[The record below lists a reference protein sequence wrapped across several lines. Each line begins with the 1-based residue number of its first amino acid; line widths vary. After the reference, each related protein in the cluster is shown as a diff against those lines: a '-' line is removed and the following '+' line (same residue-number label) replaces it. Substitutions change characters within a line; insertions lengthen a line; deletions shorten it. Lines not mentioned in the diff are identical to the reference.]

1 MTKLIYADDSK
12 PGITRR
18 GAGRGF
24 AYYYPDGRLIG
35 DRAEK
40 RRLNAIALPPAYVDA
55 WFCIKPNGHLLATG
69 YDARGRKQYR
79 YHPDFRR
86 MQESEKFDR
95 AFEFGK
101 LLPVLRARVET
112 DLAER
117 RMTQRQSVAA
127 IIRLLDLGALRI
139 GSEGYTRENGSFGA
153 TTLRARHAE
162 LEGDTLRLRY
172 KGKGGKQ
179 REVELSDHALARVV
193 RRMQDLPGQHLFQY
207 EDQEGETRAIG
218 SSDVND
224 YLHEVMGEEFS
235 AKNFRTWHA
244 SAMAL
249 DCLVQAE
256 QRMTIG
262 DLLDCVA
269 TKLGNTPAVTRKSY
283 IHPAVIDLVERQDAW
298 REQLALPRVTRHQS
312 RIERA
317 LLEFLEKAPT
327 AEQLLAA

>member
-1 MTKLIYADDSK
+1 MTKLIYADDSL

-18 GAGRGF
+18 GAGTGF
-24 AYYYPDGRLIG
+24 AYYYPDGQLIG

-55 WFCIKPNGHLLATG
+55 WFCVKPNGHLLATG

-79 YHPDFRR
+79 YHPHFRR

-95 AFEFGK
+95 ALEFGK
-101 LLPVLRARVET
+101 LLSKLRERVEA
-112 DLAER
+112 DLSER
-117 RMTQRQSVAA
+117 GMSQRQSVAA
-127 IIRLLDLGALRI
+127 IVRLLDLGALRI

-162 LEGDTLRLRY
+162 LEGDNLRLRY

-179 REVELSDHALARVV
+179 RDIDLSDRALARMV

-207 EDQEGETRAIG
+207 RDEDGETRAIG
-218 SSDVND
+218 SADVNE
-224 YLHEVMGEEFS
+224 YLREVMGEDFS

-256 QRMTIG
+256 ERMTIG

-283 IHPAVIDLVERQDAW
+283 IHPAIIDLVERQDEW
-298 REQLALPRVTRHQS
+298 REKLALPRVTKYQT

-317 LLEFLEKAPT
+317 LLKFLEDAPT
-327 AEQLLAA
+327 AAQLIAS